1 MLVLWVLT
9 NVIISYCISLFFC
22 GFLSAS
28 LSTLDTIWFYYSKLP
43 QQKIKICLYIS
54 LSLSLSLFLSLCCI
68 YIYDSILFFKYTLPC
83 HQKKNKSTLMLMESS
98 TLTSPGESLPPWYYW
113 WYKKVFFFVDVFDEV
128 RDSANYVLWRDFFA
142 CSKPI

>member
-28 LSTLDTIWFYYSKLP
+28 LSALDTIWFYYSKLP

-54 LSLSLSLFLSLCCI
+54 LSLSLSLLSLSLSVLHLYLWFYFI
-68 YIYDSILFFKYTLPC
+68 FQIHSPMSPEKEQKYIDVDGKFDIDFPGGIITTLILLVI
-83 HQKKNKSTLMLMESS
+83 QK
-98 TLTSPGESLPPWYYW
+98 SL
-113 WYKKVFFFVDVFDEV
+113 FLC
-128 RDSANYVLWRDFFA
+128 RCLWR
-142 CSKPI
+142 S